1 MEIRVSDQA
10 GFILRRREWRN
21 SSLILDVFSRDHG
34 CIRMLAKGARR
45 AASQAQYQPFVMLT
59 VNWTGRQELKTLT
72 GIEGQSLPVAEENYL
87 ALLYINE
94 LIGALLPAAE
104 PNPEVFAAY
113 LGLLQQSVVK
123 LDQSWLRIFEL
134 KLLQC
139 LGYFPGLDA
148 PDISG
153 APILAERHYQFIIGS
168 GFAACAEGTPDS
180 VSGRVLLAWCQGDY
194 RQPEVL
200 RLARTVL
207 RSTIDFNLHGK
218 ALKSRDVYAQIMR
231 RK

>member
-1 MEIRVSDQA
+1 METRVTDQA

-21 SSLILDVFSRDHG
+21 SSLILDLFSRDHG
-34 CIRMLAKGARR
+34 CIRMLAKGARGST
-45 AASQAQYQPFVMLT
+45 SQGHFQPFVMLT
-59 VNWTGRQELKTLT
+59 VNWSGRQELKTLT
-72 GIEGQSLPVAEENYL
+72 GIEGQSLPIAEENYL

-94 LIGALLPAAE
+94 LIEAMLPAAE

-113 LGLLQQSVVK
+113 LALLQQSVVK
-123 LDQSWLRIFEL
+123 LDESWLRIFEL

-148 PDISG
+148 PDLDG
-153 APILAERHYQFIIGS
+153 EPVQAGRRYQFIIGS

-180 VSGRVLLAWCQGDY
+180 VSGRVLLDWGEGDY
-194 RQPEVL
+194 QQDAVL

-207 RSTIDFNLHGK
+207 RTTIDFNLHGK
-218 ALKSRDVYAQIMR
+218 TLKSRDVYAQIMR